1 LDITEIDKFADLLPF
16 LEMVLA
22 DFALIDVLSGAFW
35 VAVGKIMFANVVLSG
50 DNAVVIAMA
59 CRNLPDRQRTR
70 AVLFG
75 SLGAIVLRILF
86 CAIVGVM
93 LGVPY
98 LKLVG
103 GLLLLWIGVKL
114 VTQEDE
120 SSDVKAHAS
129 LWAAIMTIV
138 IADAV
143 MSLDN
148 AIAIAAAARGN
159 FPLIMIGLVVSIPI
173 IVLGATLISRLLD
186 RHPWVALV
194 GAGLIGWI
202 GGEVI
207 AGDGRFE
214 KVLKSGEVLHLVRPD
229 SVAAFFDS
237 ILPHAE
243 RSLAAFGA
251 GLVVILGLYLTRRGQ
266 RFGDRA

>member
-1 LDITEIDKFADLLPF
+1 MEAFGLDEFVPMLELL
-16 LEMVLA
+16 LA
-22 DFALIDVLSGAFW
+22 DFALIEIWSGAFW
-35 VAVGKIMFANVVLSG
+35 LAVGKIMFANVVLSG

-59 CRNLPDRQRTR
+59 CRNLPARHRGR
-70 AVLFG
+70 AVFLG
-75 SLGAIVLRILF
+75 SLGAIVLRIAF
-86 CAIVGVM
+86 CAAVGVL

-120 SSDVKAHAS
+120 SADVKAHAS
-129 LWAAIMTIV
+129 LWAAISTVI

-159 FPLIMIGLVVSIPI
+159 FPLIVIGLLLSIPI
-173 IVLGATLISRLLD
+173 IVLGAQLISRLLD
-186 RHPWVALV
+186 RHPGIALV

-207 AGDGRFE
+207 AGDGRSE
-214 KVLKSGEVLHLVRPD
+214 KADAAGNMIQLVRPG
-229 SVAAFFDS
+229 SVAAWLDTA
-237 ILPHAE
+237 LPHAE

-251 GLVVILGLYLTRRGQ
+251 ATVVILGLYFVRHGR
-266 RFGDRA
+266 RFGGRD

>member
-1 LDITEIDKFADLLPF
+1 MDLLEFEELVPM
-16 LEMVLA
+16 LEMLLA
-22 DFALIDVLSGAFW
+22 DFALIEIWSASFW
-35 VAVGKIMFANVVLSG
+35 LAVGKIMFANVVLSG

-59 CRNLPDRQRTR
+59 CRDLPERQRSR
-70 AVLFG
+70 AVLLG
-75 SLGAIVLRILF
+75 SLGAIVLRIAF
-86 CAIVGVM
+86 CAAVGLL

-103 GLLLLWIGVKL
+103 GLLLLWIGIKL

-120 SSDVKAHAS
+120 SAEVKAHAS
-129 LWAAIMTIV
+129 LWAAISTII

-159 FPLIMIGLVVSIPI
+159 FPLIVIGLLLSIPI
-173 IVLGATLISRLLD
+173 IVLGAQLISRLLD

-214 KVLKSGEVLHLVRPD
+214 KADAVGNIVQIVQPG
-229 SVAAFFDS
+229 SVAAWLDS
-237 ILPHAE
+237 ALPHAE
-243 RSLAAFGA
+243 RSVATFGA
-251 GLVVILGLYLTRRGQ
+251 ALVVILGLYFVRRGR
-266 RFGDRA
+266 RFGSRD